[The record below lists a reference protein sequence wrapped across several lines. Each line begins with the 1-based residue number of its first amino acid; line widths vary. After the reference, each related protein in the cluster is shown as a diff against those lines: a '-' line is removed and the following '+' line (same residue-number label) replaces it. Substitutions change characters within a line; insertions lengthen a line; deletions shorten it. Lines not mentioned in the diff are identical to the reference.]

1 MFLGSEQCRIAT
13 SGIKLQPMLT
23 SQPRNKLLIRV
34 RLCSAQLVIEVNDGE
49 NDAKVLP
56 QFEQKAK
63 QSNRIDPA
71 GNCNA
76 DAVPGPQQFL
86 PADMNR

>member
-1 MFLGSEQCRIAT
+1 MLLSGELCRIPA
-13 SGIKLQPMLT
+13 SGIKLQLMLM
-23 SQPRNKLLIRV
+23 SQPRNKLLICV
-34 RLCSAQLVIEVNDGE
+34 RLRPAQLVIEVNDGE
-49 NDAKVLP
+49 NDAKFLP

-76 DAVPGPQQFL
+76 DTVAGMQ
-86 PADMNR
+86 